1 MNTVPRFLKA
11 CRGEPV
17 DKIPA
22 WLMRQA
28 GRYLPE
34 YRNLREKHS
43 FMELCKTPALAVE
56 ITLQPVERFR
66 MDAAILFSDIL
77 FILESMGAN
86 LKFDENHGPRLAYDV
101 SQRGGEDG
109 LRVPDPERDL
119 GFVLETIRQLR
130 GALDDRTALI
140 GFSGAPF
147 TLASYLIEGG
157 SSRTFFA
164 TKSFMYRNTGGFH
177 RLMGLLSDA
186 VALYLQAQIDAGA
199 QAVQIFDTWA
209 GILSPGDYREYVLPY
224 MQRILESLPGN
235 EVPTIHYSLGT
246 STLLDEMKQMG
257 AGVMGL
263 DWKVDIGRA
272 RERLGPAVPVQGNMD
287 PFALF
292 QNEASLETTLLD
304 ILAKGSAMP
313 GYIFNLGHG
322 IHQKTPVESVYR
334 MKEIIDNFSL
344 LPAPSEGGQPV
355 SQNR

>member
-1 MNTVPRFLKA
+1 MA

-34 YRNLREKHS
+34 YRKLREKHS

-56 ITLQPVERFR
+56 VTLQPVERFG

-77 FILESMGAN
+77 FILETMGAD
-86 LKFDENHGPRLAYDV
+86 LRFDEDHGPRLACDAI
-101 SQRGGEDG
+101 RDGGGGE

-130 GALDDRTALI
+130 GALDGRTALI

-147 TLASYLIEGG
+147 TLATYLIEGG
-157 SSRTFFA
+157 SSRTFYS
-164 TKSFMYRNTGGFH
+164 TKSFMYRNPEGFH
-177 RLMGLLSDA
+177 RLMRSLADA
-186 VALYLQAQIDAGA
+186 VSLYLKAQIDAGA
-199 QAVQIFDTWA
+199 QAVQLFDTWA
-209 GILSPGDYREYVLPY
+209 GILSPRDYREYVLPH
-224 MQRILESLPGN
+224 MQRTVAGLPGG

-246 STLLDEMKQMG
+246 STLLDEMKQIG
-257 AGVMGL
+257 VGVMGL
-263 DWKVDIGRA
+263 DWKMDIGLA
-272 RERLGPAVPVQGNMD
+272 RERLGPEFPVQGNMD

-292 QNEASLETTLLD
+292 QGEEALEATLLD
-304 ILAKGSAMP
+304 ILAKGSVIP

-322 IHQKTPVESVYR
+322 IHQKTPVESVYK
-334 MKEIIDNFSL
+334 MKEIIDNFPVPS
-344 LPAPSEGGQPV
+344 AP
-355 SQNR
+355 